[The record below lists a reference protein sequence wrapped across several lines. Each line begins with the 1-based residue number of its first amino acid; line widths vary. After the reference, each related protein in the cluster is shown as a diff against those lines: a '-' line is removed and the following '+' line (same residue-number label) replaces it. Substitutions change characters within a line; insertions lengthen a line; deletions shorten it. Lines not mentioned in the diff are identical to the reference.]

1 MTRHRSPRPRYGRI
15 ALAGT
20 SLLVTLVSV
29 LGGVG
34 VLPSAAEDR
43 PSVTATLVDAPATT
57 PTPPTPPT
65 PTVDPVPPSGSP
77 VEVPSA
83 PVDPTAV
90 PAGSG
95 SGRRVVFSES
105 AQRVW
110 LIGDDEG
117 VRRTYAV
124 SGSLVDNLAPGS
136 YDVFSRSRWAVGI
149 DDSGVMEY
157 FVRFAHGQNA
167 AIGFHTIP
175 TRHGVPLQSR
185 AELGTPQSHGCIR
198 QDSRDAVALW
208 RFAPIGTP
216 VTVVA

>member
-1 MTRHRSPRPRYGRI
+1 MNRHRSPRPRYGRI

-20 SLLVTLVSV
+20 SLLVTVVSV

-34 VLPSAAEDR
+34 ALPSAAEDR
-43 PSVTATLVDAPATT
+43 PPITATLVDAPATPPLTT
-57 PTPPTPPT
+57 PSPSTSADPAPPP
-65 PTVDPVPPSGSP
+65 GSP
-77 VEVPSA
+77 AELRSA
-83 PVDPTAV
+83 PVDPTAL
-90 PAGSG
+90 PADSG

-110 LIGDDEG
+110 LVGDDEG

-157 FVRFAHGQNA
+157 FVRFANGQNA

-185 AELGTPQSHGCIR
+185 ADLGTPQSHGCIR
-198 QDSRDAVALW
+198 QDTADAVALW
-208 RFAPIGTP
+208 DFAPIGTP